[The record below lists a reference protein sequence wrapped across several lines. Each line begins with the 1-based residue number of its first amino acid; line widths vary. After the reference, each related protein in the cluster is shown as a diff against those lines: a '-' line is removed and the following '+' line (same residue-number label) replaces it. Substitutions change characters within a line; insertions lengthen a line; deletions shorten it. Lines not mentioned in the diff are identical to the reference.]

1 MTRPGLRWPTM
12 LVSLTAAPAQAHLV
26 NSGIGPFYDGALH
39 LLMSPADLLG
49 IVALALLAGLRGV
62 QAGRLAVLIL
72 PVAWGLGG
80 IVGLSVP
87 AYVELPGLSALSF
100 LLLGVLVAINPSRL
114 APMAVAVLAA
124 LFGALHGLLN
134 GSALAATDAGLTPLA
149 GIVATAF
156 VAALLLAAFVA
167 TLHRE
172 PARIAVR
179 VAGSWVAAV
188 GILTLGWLAAG

>member
-1 MTRPGLRWPTM
+1 M

-62 QAGRLAVLIL
+62 QSGRLAVLIL